1 MSFHSRLMAKACSLV
16 GSVDSNGAGGDEA
29 LRGDGGDPAVSFVVD
44 QPQLAVVRLRG
55 TDSACRGRCRTL
67 SRNSCKRFSVKPARN
82 FHRHCYKL
90 NLHGQKLH
98 IVKLQR
104 FCTCKRFSVKPARNF
119 HRLDTRWLTGV
130 AHSC

>member
-67 SRNSCKRFSVKPARN
+67 FGNSCTKDSVWTQPGIFTDLR
-82 FHRHCYKL
+82 
-90 NLHGQKLH
+90 LHEIAQ
-98 IVKLQR
+98 I
-104 FCTCKRFSVKPARNF
+104 A
-119 HRLDTRWLTGV
+119 V
-130 AHSC
+130 AQIKIA